1 METIDIE
8 LNQVRISSLNAR
20 KDLEAG
26 TEDADFDDFVNSIR
40 DEGLLQPIIVRTV
53 LDGGYE
59 IIAGQRR
66 FLAYRELGL
75 PTIPALVRDDLD
87 DIDATAVSL
96 IENVQRADLNAMDK
110 ARVYQALHEKY
121 GSVSLVAKK
130 VGVTPQTVRRYLP
143 LLNLDMAIQTEV
155 STRGGIASVE
165 TLSVLGEN
173 FPADD
178 QLEVL
183 ERTRVLNPTSQK
195 EVIKNSKG
203 NLDLIPE
210 LVNQA
215 MEKNSIPVCREG
227 LCGLMPE
234 EEKTRIRARLG
245 I

>member
-1 METIDIE
+1 METRDIE
-8 LNQVRISSLNAR
+8 LNQIKVSVLNAR

-26 TEDADFDDFVNSIR
+26 TEDADLDDLVNSIR
-40 DEGLLQPIIVRTV
+40 DKGLLQPITVRTAP
-53 LDGGYE
+53 DGGYDL
-59 IIAGQRR
+59 IAGQRR
-66 FLAYRELGL
+66 FLAYRELGW

-87 DIDATAVSL
+87 DINATAVSL

-110 ARVYQALHEKY
+110 ARVYRTLHEKY
-121 GSVSLVAKK
+121 GSVSLVARE
-130 VGVTPQTVRRYLP
+130 VGVTPQTVRKYLP
-143 LLNLDMAIQTEV
+143 LLNLNMEIQTEV
-155 STRGGIASVE
+155 STRGGVGSVE
-165 TLSVLGEN
+165 TLSVLGET
-173 FPADD
+173 FSTDD

-215 MEKNSIPVCREG
+215 MEKNSIAVCREG
-227 LCGLMPE
+227 LCDLMPE